1 MIEIT
6 EEILESISEYKN
18 NLKSY
23 EEGKIENFK
32 SFSSI
37 MGVYKE
43 KLTET
48 YMIRPKIPNGI
59 ITLDQFKEINKI
71 SRRYSEGKMRFTT
84 RQDIQ
89 LHSIEFKNINNVL
102 DELIKIGITTKD
114 AGGDSINNIVCSPL
128 SGVDINEVFDVTPY
142 ATAITNYMMKGIKS
156 ARLPRKCKI
165 AFSNST
171 DDTVNATIT
180 DMGFVAKKVNGKRG
194 FEVYIAGGLGTG
206 AAVGIKLEEFINHKD
221 ALYYV
226 QAMKQLFNREGDRTN
241 RFKARLRFV
250 LQRLGEE
257 EFRRM
262 FNVELEKI
270 KSEKDLTLNIDDAED
285 ENSELKSN
293 KQWSKEY
300 GNRIVSQ
307 RQKGYYS
314 VEVHPKNG
322 NMDADNLDN
331 IIEFLTSL
339 DYKIS
344 IRLTTMQG
352 FYVRDLKEK
361 DAEKL
366 ADITATFSSIFQV
379 YNSIACAGPRICK
392 FGISNS
398 QGLVDNIINTFNKE
412 TFDMRNSLPQ
422 ILISGC
428 PSSCGQPQI
437 GAIGLSGRKKRTDSG
452 MVPIYSVFFN
462 GNVVPGVARLGKVY
476 GEIAAKKIPNFLVE
490 LAKLKLNS
498 GFIDFVEFLEDKQTE
513 IIELIEKY
521 STLESFSENPDLY
534 SDFE

>member
-6 EEILESISEYKN
+6 DEILESINEYKN
-18 NLKSY
+18 NLKLF

-32 SFSSI
+32 SFSSV

-48 YMIRPKIPNGI
+48 YMMRPKIPNGI
-59 ITLDQFKEINKI
+59 ITLDQFKEINDI
-71 SRRYSEGKMRFTT
+71 SRRYSQGKMRFTT

-102 DELIKIGITTKD
+102 DELIKVGISTKD

-128 SGVDINEVFDVTPY
+128 SGVASNEVFDVTSY
-142 ATAITNYMMKGIKS
+142 AAAITNYMMKDTKS

-165 AFSNST
+165 SFSNSL

-180 DMGFVAKKVNGKRG
+180 DMGFIAKKVNGKKG

-206 AAVGIKLEEFINHKD
+206 AKVGIKLEEFIDHKD

-226 QAMKQLFNREGDRTN
+226 QAMKQLFNREGDRKN

-262 FNVELEKI
+262 FNMELEKL
-270 KSEKDLTLNIDDAED
+270 KSEKDLILNIDDTEK
-285 ENSELKSN
+285 ESSKLKNS
-293 KQWSKEY
+293 KQWDKKY

-307 RQKGYYS
+307 KQKDYYS
-314 VEVHPKNG
+314 VEIHPQNG
-322 NMDADNLDN
+322 NMDADNLDS
-331 IIEFLTSL
+331 ILEFLTNL

-352 FYVRDLKEK
+352 FYVRDLKQE

-366 ADITATFSSIFQV
+366 ADITSNFSSIFEL
-379 YNSIACAGPRICK
+379 YNSIVCAGPRICK

-398 QGLVDNIINTFNKE
+398 QGLVDNIIKTFNSE
-412 TFDMRNSLPQ
+412 TFEIKNSLPQ

-452 MVPIYSVFFN
+452 MVPIYSVLFN
-462 GNVVPGVARLGKVY
+462 GKVGPGVARLGVVY
-476 GEIAAKKIPNFLVE
+476 GEIAAKKISNFLVD

-498 GFIDFVEFLEDKQTE
+498 EYIEFVEFFENKENE

-521 STLESFSENPDLY
+521 SSLESFSENPDLY